1 MLGTVL
7 CTYLELIETKNNN
20 LSLWN
25 VHLGGI
31 LASQSFYESRNID
44 FILKFSTQTMHE
56 LDKLINFSLIYK
68 IAIKCHH
75 FVA

>member
-31 LASQSFYESRNID
+31 LANQSFYESRNIG
-44 FILKFSTQTMHE
+44 FILKFST
-56 LDKLINFSLIYK
+56 NY
-68 IAIKCHH
+68 A
-75 FVA
+75 